1 MSPFLRRGG
10 RVRAA
15 ETTAPLAA
23 QAIRGHLLAEPTG
36 VWAWF
41 ALSPVRHY
49 FADPAEREAHRAQ
62 LAARWVDLVGHRIHL
77 RVTEHPYAYGTWAK
91 WYLRRTEGSRLPDPR
106 SGESFGEMV
115 ASMQERI
122 RDLGLTVPAAYLGVR
137 VETRRPLTGRDLERL
152 LAAGR
157 ATSALPADA
166 TIPSGI
172 PLGPRVLPGGPNG
185 SANGAS
191 DGTSGSDGPS
201 GPSGP
206 SGMAGMAAGA
216 EGNGPSTGALALHD
230 PADVAVREPDAAA
243 RGLDDRLAEVAHR
256 LDRVTAAVS
265 RPGLS
270 GMRMSA
276 RGLAWLVN
284 SSLTPGIPVS
294 PETLD
299 GASSGWDPDTVEEF
313 TAPVHATCEPYAP
326 AVEIRAVRGGA
337 ERRVWASVATLSR
350 TPERAVD
357 DVRHPLFA
365 WTRTLEFPV
374 QWSAVWDVVD
384 GSDLAKEATRVRE
397 HLDDQIDHLVEQGK
411 KPQRRLLRLKDHA
424 ARVEDERTSPFPDTR
439 VRLVGQTRALVL
451 GDSPEQAVE
460 RRDAFVKAAVGA
472 QGALFSAHA
481 GQWQTLREFVPGEP
495 AAATGFVRTIPGGL
509 AATFGP
515 SVATRVGD
523 TVGPYRGYVTRTAA
537 TPFHLHPQD
546 GPENGRSG
554 LQLII
559 ATLGSGKSY
568 VGAGTFELAVRE
580 GQQCGALD
588 PAGKMRELL
597 RLEHLH
603 GHVRDMDLQHATN
616 GLFIPWRQVP
626 DPDRNEFAV
635 ERGSFAP
642 GQDGDRAHRVAVENA
657 DVAYEQAVQAASE
670 ERRSLAVELFMSRLP
685 AQVYEDNPYA
695 RLVVRAG
702 VNAAGGD
709 YATDPW
715 AAVDAMTRE
724 GQDGKVFARMITES
738 AAGLGGRLVLPP
750 KGWRETAT
758 NMLSDCIIITARN
771 LPIPT
776 PGVPR
781 RQWTEAEQFAAGM
794 TRAASWYLTRMMYGS
809 GHTPKFINLEEAGDI
824 GGDESIRGLA
834 ARASLHTRKSNTA
847 LLVAVQNPLKI
858 EQIDPEIGNLVG
870 TTFIGNLSTLD
881 AAQSALRLA
890 GLPPM
895 YAPVLL
901 RLDVGEFLVT
911 DHAGNTQTVAFDGE
925 YRPHVHRLLLTNP
938 PSRGR
943 TIDVTG
949 VERDGDDD
957 GGDSPGPASGQ
968 TRASVA

>member
-1 MSPFLRRGG
+1 MSPLFRRGG
-10 RVRAA
+10 RRPRTPQ
-15 ETTAPLAA
+15 TTAPLAA
-23 QAIRGHLLAEPTG
+23 TAIRGHLLAEPTG

-49 FADPAEREAHRAQ
+49 FADPSERETHRAQ

-77 RVTEHPYAYGTWAK
+77 RVTEHPYAYATWAK
-91 WYLRRTEGSRLPDPR
+91 WYLRRTEQNRLPDPPT
-106 SGESFGEMV
+106 GESFEDMT
-115 ASMQERI
+115 AAMQERI

-137 VETRRPLTGRDLERL
+137 VATRRPLTGRDLERL

-157 ATSALPADA
+157 ATGHLPAGA
-166 TIPSGI
+166 TMPSGI
-172 PLGPRVLPGGPNG
+172 PLGRNG
-185 SANGAS
+185 SAAGSAGGAGS
-191 DGTSGSDGPS
+191 AGTDLVPLDV
-201 GPSGP
+201 PDP
-206 SGMAGMAAGA
+206 GA
-216 EGNGPSTGALALHD
+216 
-230 PADVAVREPDAAA
+230 
-243 RGLDDRLAEVAHR
+243 GLDDRLADVAR
-256 LDRVTAAVS
+256 GLDRVSAAVA
-265 RPGLS
+265 RPGLA
-270 GMRMSA
+270 GLRMSA
-276 RGLAWLVN
+276 RGLAWLLN
-284 SSLTPGIPVS
+284 SSLTPGMAVA
-294 PETLD
+294 PESLD
-299 GASSGWDPDTVEEF
+299 AASAGWDPDTVEEF
-313 TAPVHATCEPYAP
+313 TAPVHTTCEPYAP
-326 AVEIRAVRGGA
+326 AVQVRAVRGGA
-337 ERRVWASVATLSR
+337 ERTVWASVATLTR
-350 TPERAVD
+350 TPERALD

-365 WTRTLEFPV
+365 WTRTLDYPV

-384 GSDLAKEATRVRE
+384 GADLAKEATRVRE

-451 GDSPEQAVE
+451 GDSAQEAVE
-460 RRDAFVKAAVGA
+460 RRDAFVKAAVAA

-481 GQWQTLREFVPGEP
+481 GQWQALREFVPGEP
-495 AAATGFVRTIPGGL
+495 AAATGFVRSVPGGL

-523 TVGPYRGYVTRTAA
+523 TTGPYRGYVTRTAA
-537 TPFHLHPQD
+537 TPFHFHPQD
-546 GPENGRSG
+546 GPEHGRSG

-580 GQQCGALD
+580 GQHCGALD
-588 PAGKMRELL
+588 PAGRMRELL
-597 RLEHLH
+597 RLEHLN

-626 DPDRNEFAV
+626 EPSRAEFTV
-635 ERGSFAP
+635 DRGSFRAGP
-642 GQDGDRAHRVAVENA
+642 DGDAAHRRAVESA
-657 DVAYEQAVQAASE
+657 DGAYERAVQAASE

-685 AQVYEDNPYA
+685 AQVSEDNPYA

-702 VNAAGGD
+702 VNAAGGEH
-709 YATDPW
+709 ATDPW
-715 AAVDAMTRE
+715 AAVDAMARE
-724 GQDGKVFARMITES
+724 GRDGAVFARMITES
-738 AAGLGGRLVLPP
+738 AAGLGGRLMLPP

-758 NMLSDCIIITARN
+758 DMLSDSIIITARN

-809 GHTPKFINLEEAGDI
+809 GQTPKFINLEEAGDI
-824 GGDESIRGLA
+824 GGDESVRGLA

-870 TTFIGNLSTLD
+870 TTFLGTLTTLE

-890 GLPPM
+890 GLPAM

-938 PSRGR
+938 PATGR

-949 VERDGDDD
+949 IERDADDAADGDDPD
-957 GGDSPGPASGQ
+957 GGPGGPGPDAPGPVPGQ

>member
-1 MSPFLRRGG
+1 MSPLFRRGG
-10 RVRAA
+10 RARPA

-23 QAIRGHLLAEPTG
+23 RAIRGHLLAEPTG

-41 ALSPVRHY
+41 ALSPTRHY
-49 FADPAEREAHRAQ
+49 FADPSEREAHRAQ
-62 LAARWVDLVGHRIHL
+62 LAARWADLVGHRIHL
-77 RVTEHPYAYGTWAK
+77 RITEHPYAYATWAK
-91 WYLRRTEGSRLPDPR
+91 WYMRRTETTRLPDPR
-106 SGESFGEMV
+106 TGESFEDMV
-115 ASMQERI
+115 TAMQERI

-137 VETRRPLTGRDLERL
+137 IETRRPLTGQDLEKL

-157 ATSALPADA
+157 TATNLPADA

-172 PLGPRVLPGGPNG
+172 PLGVRGEAGSSSPNASGSNG
-185 SANGAS
+185 SGRWGRKGKGQDA
-191 DGTSGSDGPS
+191 DGEE
-201 GPSGP
+201 
-206 SGMAGMAAGA
+206 AAGY
-216 EGNGPSTGALALHD
+216 
-230 PADVAVREPDAAA
+230 
-243 RGLDDRLAEVAHR
+243 RGLDERLAEVAR
-256 LDRVTAAVS
+256 TLDRVSASVS

-284 SSLTPGIPVS
+284 SSLTPGMPVA
-294 PETLD
+294 PESLD
-299 GASSGWDPDTVEEF
+299 AATAGWDPDTVEEF

-326 AVEIRAVRGGA
+326 AVQVRAVRGGA
-337 ERRVWASVATLSR
+337 ERTVWASVATLSR
-350 TPERAVD
+350 TPERALD

-365 WTRTLEFPV
+365 WTRTLDYPV

-384 GSDLAKEATRVRE
+384 GADLGKEATRVRE

-451 GDSPEQAVE
+451 GDSLEQAVE
-460 RRDAFVKAAVGA
+460 RRDAFVKAAVAA
-472 QGALFSAHA
+472 QGALFAAHA
-481 GQWQTLREFVPGEP
+481 GQWQTLREFVPGE
-495 AAATGFVRTIPGGL
+495 AAAPTGFVRTIPGGL

-523 TVGPYRGYVTRTAA
+523 TAGPYSGYVTRTAA
-537 TPFHLHPQD
+537 TPFHFHPQD
-546 GPENGRSG
+546 GPEHGRSG

-580 GQQCGALD
+580 GQHCGALD

-603 GHVRDMDLQHATN
+603 GQVRDMDLQHATN
-616 GLFIPWRQVP
+616 GLFIPWRQIP
-626 DPDRNEFAV
+626 DPDEREFTVARTEV
-635 ERGSFAP
+635 PAGE
-642 GQDGDRAHRVAVENA
+642 DGDLAYRIAA
-657 DVAYEQAVQAASE
+657 DAAQARYEQAVQAASE

-685 AQVYEDNPYA
+685 AQVSEDNPYA

-709 YATDPW
+709 YDTDPW
-715 AAVDAMTRE
+715 AAVDAMSRE
-724 GQDGKVFARMITES
+724 GKDGTVFARMITES

-758 NMLSDCIIITARN
+758 DMLSDCIIITARN

-781 RQWTEAEQFAAGM
+781 RQWTEGEQFAAGM

-809 GHTPKFINLEEAGDI
+809 GQTPKFINLEEAGDI

-847 LLVAVQNPLKI
+847 LLLAVQNPLKI

-870 TTFIGNLSTLD
+870 TTFIGNLSTGE
-881 AAQSALRLA
+881 AAQSALRIA
-890 GLPPM
+890 GLPQM

-911 DHAGNTQTVAFDGE
+911 DHSGNTQTVAFDGE

-938 PSRGR
+938 PSKGR

-957 GGDSPGPASGQ
+957 GSPGPVPGQ

>member
-1 MSPFLRRGG
+1 VSPLFRR
-10 RVRAA
+10 RRSRPRPA

-23 QAIRGHLLAEPTG
+23 RAIRGHLLAEPSG
-36 VWAWF
+36 VWAWY

-49 FADPAEREAHRAQ
+49 FADPSEREAHRAQ

-77 RVTEHPYAYGTWAK
+77 RVTEHPYAYATWAK
-91 WYLRRTEGSRLPDPR
+91 WYLRRTETGRLPDPR
-106 SGESFGEMV
+106 SGESFEGMV

-122 RDLGLTVPAAYLGVR
+122 RDLGLTVPAGYLGVR
-137 VETRRPLTGRDLERL
+137 IPTRRPLSGGDLERL
-152 LAAGR
+152 LAASRTG
-157 ATSALPADA
+157 SVLPPDA
-166 TIPSGI
+166 TMPSGI
-172 PLGPRVLPGGPNG
+172 PLGIGGPAG
-185 SANGAS
+185 SAPQNIVQALDGSSGGAA
-191 DGTSGSDGPS
+191 GTS
-201 GPSGP
+201 
-206 SGMAGMAAGA
+206 
-216 EGNGPSTGALALHD
+216 TGKALALRSGARAE
-230 PADVAVREPDAAA
+230 PEPAVRP
-243 RGLDDRLAEVAHR
+243 LDERLAEVAR
-256 LDRVTAAVS
+256 SLDRVTAAVA
-265 RPGLS
+265 RPGLA

-284 SSLTPGIPVS
+284 SSLTPGMPVA

-299 GASSGWDPDTVEEF
+299 PASAGWDPDTVEEF
-313 TAPVHATCEPYAP
+313 TAPVHTSCEPYAP
-326 AVEIRAVRGGA
+326 AVQIRAVRGGV
-337 ERRVWASVATLSR
+337 EQTVWASVATLSR
-350 TPERAVD
+350 TPERALD

-365 WTRTLEFPV
+365 WTRTLDYPV
-374 QWSAVWDVVD
+374 QWSAVWDVLD
-384 GSDLAKEATRVRE
+384 GADLAKEATRVRE
-397 HLDDQIDHLVEQGK
+397 HLDDQLDHLVEQGK

-451 GDSPEQAVE
+451 GDSPEEAVE
-460 RRDAFVKAAVGA
+460 RRDAFVKAAVAA
-472 QGALFSAHA
+472 QGALFAVHP
-481 GQWQTLREFVPGEP
+481 GQWQAVREFVPGEP

-509 AATFGP
+509 GATFGP

-537 TPFHLHPQD
+537 TPFHFHPQD
-546 GPENGRSG
+546 GPEHGRSG
-554 LQLII
+554 LQLIV
-559 ATLGSGKSY
+559 ASLGSGKSY

-580 GQQCGALD
+580 GQHCGALD
-588 PAGKMRELL
+588 PSGRMRDLL

-603 GHVRDMDLQHATN
+603 GQVRDMDLQHATN

-626 DPDRNEFAV
+626 DPDPGEFAV
-635 ERGSFAP
+635 ARGHFTP
-642 GQDGDRAHRVAVENA
+642 GPDGEHAYRTAVEA
-657 DVAYEQAVQAASE
+657 AEGAYEQAVQAASE

-709 YATDPW
+709 HATDPW

-758 NMLSDCIIITARN
+758 DVLSDCIIITARN
-771 LPIPT
+771 LPIPAT
-776 PGVPR
+776 GVPR
-781 RQWTEAEQFAAGM
+781 RQWTEGEQFAAGM

-809 GHTPKFINLEEAGDI
+809 GQTPKFINLEEAGDI
-824 GGDESIRGLA
+824 GGDESVRGLA

-870 TTFIGNLSTLD
+870 TTFIGNLTTIE
-881 AAQSALRLA
+881 AARSALRIA
-890 GLPPM
+890 GLPQM
-895 YAPVLL
+895 YAAVAL

-938 PSRGR
+938 PAVGR
-943 TIDVTG
+943 VIDVTG
-949 VERDGDDD
+949 VERDTDD
-957 GGDSPGPASGQ
+957 GLGPDGDPDGGTSGPVPGQ

>member
-1 MSPFLRRGG
+1 
-10 RVRAA
+10 
-15 ETTAPLAA
+15 
-23 QAIRGHLLAEPTG
+23 
-36 VWAWF
+36 
-41 ALSPVRHY
+41 
-49 FADPAEREAHRAQ
+49 
-62 LAARWVDLVGHRIHL
+62 
-77 RVTEHPYAYGTWAK
+77 
-91 WYLRRTEGSRLPDPR
+91 
-106 SGESFGEMV
+106 
-115 ASMQERI
+115 
-122 RDLGLTVPAAYLGVR
+122 
-137 VETRRPLTGRDLERL
+137 
-152 LAAGR
+152 
-157 ATSALPADA
+157 
-166 TIPSGI
+166 
-172 PLGPRVLPGGPNG
+172 
-185 SANGAS
+185 
-191 DGTSGSDGPS
+191 
-201 GPSGP
+201 
-206 SGMAGMAAGA
+206 
-216 EGNGPSTGALALHD
+216 
-230 PADVAVREPDAAA
+230 
-243 RGLDDRLAEVAHR
+243 
-256 LDRVTAAVS
+256 
-265 RPGLS
+265 
-270 GMRMSA
+270 
-276 RGLAWLVN
+276 
-284 SSLTPGIPVS
+284 
-294 PETLD
+294 
-299 GASSGWDPDTVEEF
+299 
-313 TAPVHATCEPYAP
+313 
-326 AVEIRAVRGGA
+326 
-337 ERRVWASVATLSR
+337 VWASVATLSR
-350 TPERAVD
+350 TPERALD

-365 WTRTLEFPV
+365 WTRTLDYPV
-374 QWSAVWDVVD
+374 QWSAVWDVLD

-460 RRDAFVKAAVGA
+460 RRDAFIKASVAA
-472 QGALFSAHA
+472 QGALFAAHA
-481 GQWQTLREFVPGEP
+481 GQWHSLREFVPGEP
-495 AAATGFVRTIPGGL
+495 AAPTGFVRTVPGGL

-523 TVGPYRGYVTRTAA
+523 TAGPYRGYVTRTAA
-537 TPFHLHPQD
+537 TPFHFHPQD
-546 GPENGRSG
+546 GPEHGRSG

-580 GQQCGALD
+580 GQHAGALD

-626 DPDRNEFAV
+626 DPDQREFAV
-635 ERGSFAP
+635 ERGTFPP
-642 GQDGDRAHRVAVENA
+642 GEDGDVAFRIASEHSEA
-657 DVAYEQAVQAASE
+657 AYEQAVQAASE

-685 AQVYEDNPYA
+685 AQVSEDNPYA

-709 YATDPW
+709 YDTDPW
-715 AAVDAMTRE
+715 AAVDAMSRE
-724 GQDGKVFARMITES
+724 GKDGTVFARMITES

-750 KGWRETAT
+750 KGWRETAKDY
-758 NMLSDCIIITARN
+758 LSDCIIITARN

-776 PGVPR
+776 PGIPR

-809 GHTPKFINLEEAGDI
+809 GQTPKFINLEEAGDI

-847 LLVAVQNPLKI
+847 LLLAVQNPLKI

-870 TTFIGNLSTLD
+870 TTFIGNLSTGD
-881 AAQSALRLA
+881 AAQSALRIA

-911 DHAGNTQTVAFDGE
+911 DHSGNTQTVAFDGE

-938 PSRGR
+938 PSKGR
-943 TIDVTG
+943 VIDVTG

-957 GGDSPGPASGQ
+957 GPAGPVPGQ

>member
-1 MSPFLRRGG
+1 MSPLFRRGG

-15 ETTAPLAA
+15 QTTAPLAA
-23 QAIRGHLLAEPTG
+23 QAIRGHLLAEHG
-36 VWAWF
+36 AVWAWF

-77 RVTEHPYAYGTWAK
+77 RITEHPYAYGTWAK
-91 WYLRRTEGSRLPDPR
+91 WYLRRTEHTRLPDAKT
-106 SGESFGEMV
+106 GESFEDMV
-115 ASMQERI
+115 TAMQERI

-137 VETRRPLTGRDLERL
+137 IETRRPLSGADLEKL

-157 ATSALPADA
+157 IATALPADA

-172 PLGPRVLPGGPNG
+172 PLGNRGPTAEEPAAPAG
-185 SANGAS
+185 KAKGRKGKQDEDVA
-191 DGTSGSDGPS
+191 TSGPYKGLD
-201 GPSGP
+201 
-206 SGMAGMAAGA
+206 
-216 EGNGPSTGALALHD
+216 EKL
-230 PADVAVREPDAAA
+230 ADVARQ
-243 RGLDDRLAEVAHR
+243 
-256 LDRVTAAVS
+256 LDRISAAVA
-265 RPGLS
+265 RPGLQ

-284 SSLTPGIPVS
+284 SSLTPGMPVS

-299 GASSGWDPDTVEEF
+299 AATSGWDPDTVEEF
-313 TAPVHATCEPYAP
+313 TAPVHTTCEPYAP

-337 ERRVWASVATLSR
+337 ERTVWASVATLSR
-350 TPERAVD
+350 TPERALD

-365 WTRTLEFPV
+365 WTRTLDYPV
-374 QWSAVWDVVD
+374 QWSAVWDVLD

-460 RRDAFVKAAVGA
+460 RRDAFVKAAVAA
-472 QGALFSAHA
+472 QGALFSTHA
-481 GQWQTLREFVPGEP
+481 GQWHSLREFVPGEP
-495 AAATGFVRTIPGGL
+495 AAPTGFVRTIPGGL

-523 TVGPYRGYVTRTAA
+523 TAGPYRGYVTRTAA

-546 GPENGRSG
+546 GPEHGRSG

-580 GQQCGALD
+580 GQHAGALD

-603 GHVRDMDLQHATN
+603 GRVRDMDLQHATN

-626 DPDRNEFAV
+626 DPDQREFAV
-635 ERGSFAP
+635 ERGAFAA
-642 GQDGDRAHRVAVENA
+642 GEDGEVAFRIASEHA
-657 DVAYEQAVQAASE
+657 EAAYEQAVQAASE

-685 AQVYEDNPYA
+685 AQVSEDNPYA

-709 YATDPW
+709 YDTDPW

-724 GQDGKVFARMITES
+724 GKDGTVFARMITES

-750 KGWRETAT
+750 KGWRETAKDY
-758 NMLSDCIIITARN
+758 LSDCIIITARN

-776 PGVPR
+776 PGIPR

-809 GHTPKFINLEEAGDI
+809 GQTPKFINLEEAGDI

-847 LLVAVQNPLKI
+847 LLLAVQNPLKI

-870 TTFIGNLSTLD
+870 TTFIGNLSTGE
-881 AAQSALRLA
+881 AAQSALRIA

-911 DHAGNTQTVAFDGE
+911 DHSGNTQTVAFDGE

-938 PSRGR
+938 PSKGR
-943 TIDVTG
+943 VIDVTG

-957 GGDSPGPASGQ
+957 GPSGPVPGQ

>member
-1 MSPFLRRGG
+1 VSPLFRRGG
-10 RVRAA
+10 RPRRA

-23 QAIRGHLLAEPTG
+23 RAIRGHLLAEPGG

-49 FADPAEREAHRAQ
+49 FADPAERETQRAQ
-62 LAARWVDLVGHRIHL
+62 LAARWADLVGHRIHL
-77 RVTEHPYAYGTWAK
+77 RVTEHPYAYATWAK
-91 WYLRRTEGSRLPDPR
+91 WYLRRTETGRLPDPR
-106 SGESFGEMV
+106 NGETFDDMV

-137 VETRRPLTGRDLERL
+137 ITTRKPLTGADLERL

-157 ATSALPADA
+157 TATGLPVDA

-172 PLGPRVLPGGPNG
+172 PLGGGRPRTTAGGP
-185 SANGAS
+185 ANG
-191 DGTSGSDGPS
+191 
-201 GPSGP
+201 
-206 SGMAGMAAGA
+206 
-216 EGNGPSTGALALHD
+216 TGQA
-230 PADVAVREPDAAA
+230 VAVRGDDEAPGTGPEP
-243 RGLDDRLAEVAHR
+243 RGLDDRLADVAR
-256 LDRVTAAVS
+256 QLDRISTAVA

-284 SSLTPGIPVS
+284 SSLTPGMPVA
-294 PETLD
+294 PENLD
-299 GASSGWDPDTVEEF
+299 AASAGWDPDTVEEF

-326 AVEIRAVRGGA
+326 AVQIRAVRGGR
-337 ERRVWASVATLSR
+337 EQCVWASVATLSR
-350 TPERAVD
+350 TPERALD

-365 WTRTLEFPV
+365 WTRTLDYPV
-374 QWSAVWDVVD
+374 QWSALWDVVD
-384 GSDLAKEATRVRE
+384 GADLAKEATRVRE

-424 ARVEDERTSPFPDTR
+424 ARVEDDRTSPFPDTR

-460 RRDAFVKAAVGA
+460 RRDAFIKAAVAA
-472 QGALFSAHA
+472 QGALFAAHA

-495 AAATGFVRTIPGGL
+495 AADTGFVRTIPGGL
-509 AATFGP
+509 GATFGP

-523 TVGPYRGYVTRTAA
+523 TAGPYRGYVTRTAA
-537 TPFHLHPQD
+537 TPFHFHPQD

-554 LQLII
+554 LQLIV
-559 ATLGSGKSY
+559 ASLGSGKSY

-580 GQQCGALD
+580 GQHCGALD

-626 DPDRNEFAV
+626 DPDQREFAV
-635 ERGSFAP
+635 DRGSFAP
-642 GQDGDRAHRVAVENA
+642 GVEGDTAHRIALDAAEG
-657 DVAYEQAVQAASE
+657 AYEQAVQAASE

-724 GQDGKVFARMITES
+724 SQDGKVFARMITES

-758 NMLSDCIIITARN
+758 DILSDCIIITARN

-809 GHTPKFINLEEAGDI
+809 GQTPKFINLEEAGDI
-824 GGDESIRGLA
+824 GGDESVRGLA

-870 TTFIGNLSTLD
+870 TTFLGSLTTIE
-881 AAQSALRLA
+881 AARSALRLA
-890 GLPPM
+890 GLPQM
-895 YAPVLL
+895 YAPVVL

-938 PSRGR
+938 PSKGR

-957 GGDSPGPASGQ
+957 GPDGDGSAGPVPGQ